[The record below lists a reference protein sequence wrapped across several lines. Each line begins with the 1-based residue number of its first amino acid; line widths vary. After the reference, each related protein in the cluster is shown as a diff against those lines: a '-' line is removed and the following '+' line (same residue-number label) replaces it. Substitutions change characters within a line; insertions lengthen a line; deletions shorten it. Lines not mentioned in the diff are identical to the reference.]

1 MNLHT
6 DIPTHADVDRLLA
19 SRHPASV
26 SLYLPTDPAGSG
38 QAERIEL
45 GNLATEARRQLEAA
59 EAPKDDVEAISAA
72 VAELADD
79 DAFWRYQ
86 GRSLAVLVTPHS
98 LTSFRLPNRL
108 VALVEVS
115 DRFHVKPLL
124 RAITFPQVAYVL
136 ALAQGSVR
144 VIEALPEG
152 APFEVSVAG
161 LPSDAASAV
170 GMASIADRAP
180 RGALQASEGQKVRL
194 RQYARQV
201 DQALRPFLR
210 GQDVPLILAAAEPID
225 SIFRSVNTYPRLAAR
240 GIAGNPETTSDAE
253 LVDRARGVLDGLY
266 SQELRELRDLYEQRG
281 SQGRAAADVAD
292 VARAATIGAVDT
304 VFVDIDETVPG
315 SIDDETGAVTFADSD
330 DAVAYGVIDEIARR
344 VWLTGGRVLAV
355 RRGDVPGEGPVA
367 AILRYAPRA

>member
-1 MNLHT
+1 VNLHT
-6 DIPTHADVDRLLA
+6 DIPTRADVDRLLA

-59 EAPKDDVEAISAA
+59 EAPKADVEAISEAL
-72 VAELADD
+72 AELAGD

-86 GRSLAVLVTPHS
+86 GRSLAVLVTPDG

-108 VALVEVS
+108 VALAEVS

-170 GMASIADRAP
+170 GMESIADRAP
-180 RGALQASEGQKVRL
+180 RGGLQGAEGQKVRL

-201 DQALRPFLR
+201 DRALRPFLR
-210 GQDVPLILAAAEPID
+210 AQDVPLILAAAEPID
-225 SIFRSVNTYPRLAAR
+225 SIYRSVNTYPRLASE

-266 SQELRELRDLYEQRG
+266 AQELRELRDLYDQRG

-292 VARAATIGAVDT
+292 VAHAATIGAVDT

-315 SIDDETGAVTFADSD
+315 SIDNETGEVTFADSD

-355 RRGDVPGEGPVA
+355 RRDDVPGEGPVA